1 MKHIIT
7 DELRNMTDT
16 EGLVLQG
23 CGGDPQE
30 WLDGVNELLTREGI
44 LLEGDAFRDAYVFEH
59 DGLTNILFSME
70 DVKLDIGKLAI
81 WRIASHDTFGGTWLS
96 DYLPN
101 RLGVDCDAPQ
111 MDITPPAPAPA
122 EEPQT
127 PGQVP
132 AMNAYIENAGDERI
146 GGFTIPLPTTTEKL
160 RPWLEAIEAEGGA
173 DIAIRDVRS
182 PIPGLQ
188 KALSGMDESFSLEEL
203 NYLAAKV
210 SGMKDWQTESFSAAL
225 ETRRYSGRVEDLIN
239 LTENIDLFDLQPAFS
254 YEQYGAFQIEMAKD
268 NTAEVYER
276 LEKSDNPE
284 ERELAEHILRLE
296 AYVNE
301 EALGRGVAQEEN
313 GAFTDR
319 GYLALRGEWKDLYRG
334 PEDIPQESRLFSA
347 PAPAFLKTE
356 AIDLTDFLAKAHAL
370 GGDFLPDVQR
380 NLSMLEARRS
390 AEYFMLMS
398 DRHIV
403 LTEAAHAYRYESEQ
417 FHDFTVSCEFI
428 KARAFALHITD
439 VHHPHVM
446 GHAVEVDVQ
455 VLREDILQHS
465 IYPAGIDAV
474 KKSGVE
480 VFFSPEQ
487 WDGMS
492 VTDRDQIQS
501 WTRRFE
507 PGAHSLVFRHLEDI
521 RDQHEQADQAVSP
534 EGLLSMMNAAYM
546 ERAENPQADMLRIPL
561 VAAREILAHGDAEVF
576 RLLPEGAKQL
586 TALDAMQSRGGL
598 WYQQH
603 REFAIKKE
611 DLSHLDR
618 WADRAIEAAVKPAL
632 ERNAEKSRSGEER

>member
-1 MKHIIT
+1 MKHITT

-16 EGLVLQG
+16 EGLILQG

-30 WLDGVNELLTREGI
+30 WLDGVNELLAREGI
-44 LLEGDAFRDAYVFEH
+44 LLEGAAFQEAYVFEH

-70 DVKLDIGKLAI
+70 DVKLDVGKLAI
-81 WRIASHDTFGGTWLS
+81 WRIASHGTFGGTWLS

-101 RLGVDCDAPQ
+101 RLGVDRDTQ
-111 MDITPPAPAPA
+111 QTGITPPAPTPV

-127 PGQVP
+127 PGEASVV
-132 AMNAYIENAGDERI
+132 NAYIENAGDEQT
-146 GGFTIPLPTTTEKL
+146 GGFTIPLPTTAEKL
-160 RPWLEAIEAEGGA
+160 RPWLEAIGAEGGA

-182 PIPGLQ
+182 LIPGLQ

-210 SGMKDWQTESFSAAL
+210 SGMKDWQTELFSAAL

-313 GAFTDR
+313 GVFTDR
-319 GYLALRGEWKDLYRG
+319 GYLALRGEWKETYHG
-334 PEDIPQESRLFSA
+334 SEDIPQDLRLFA
-347 PAPAFLKTE
+347 TPAPAFLKTD
-356 AIDLTDFLAKAHAL
+356 AIDLTGFLAKAHAL
-370 GGDFLPDVQR
+370 GGDFLSDAPR
-380 NLSMLEARRS
+380 NLSTLEARRS
-390 AEYFMLMS
+390 AEYLMLMS

-403 LTEAAHAYRYESEQ
+403 LTEAAHAYRYESDQ
-417 FHDFTVSCEFI
+417 FTDFTAATEFVN
-428 KARAFALHITD
+428 ARAFALHVTD
-439 VHHPHVM
+439 VHQPHVM

-455 VLREDILQHS
+455 TLREDILQHY

-474 KKSGVE
+474 KKSGE
-480 VFFSPEQ
+480 EAFFSPEQ

-507 PGAHSLVFRHLEDI
+507 PGAHSSVLRHLEDI
-521 RDQHEQADQAVSP
+521 RDQHEQTGKTVFP
-534 EGLLSMMNAAYM
+534 EELLSAMNAAYM
-546 ERAENPQADMLRIPL
+546 EQAENPQADMLRIPL
-561 VAAREILAHGDAEVF
+561 VAAREMLAHGDTEVF

-586 TALDAMQSRGGL
+586 TALDAMHSRGGL
-598 WYQQH
+598 WYQQY

-611 DLSHLDR
+611 DISDMNK
-618 WADRAIEAAVKPAL
+618 WASRAIEAAVKPAT
-632 ERNAEKSRSGEER
+632 ERNTEKSKSGEER

>member
-1 MKHIIT
+1 MKHITT
-7 DELRNMTDT
+7 DELRNMSDT
-16 EGLVLQG
+16 EGLILQG

-44 LLEGDAFRDAYVFEH
+44 MLEGAAFQEADVFEH

-70 DVKLDIGKLAI
+70 DVKLDVGKLAI

-101 RLGVDCDAPQ
+101 RLGVDRDAPQ
-111 MDITPPAPAPA
+111 MDIMPPAPTPA

-127 PGQVP
+127 PGKAPV
-132 AMNAYIENAGDERI
+132 MNAYIENVGDERI
-146 GGFTIPLPTTTEKL
+146 GGFSIPLPTTAEKL
-160 RPWLEAIEAEGGA
+160 RPWLDAIGAEGGA
-173 DIAIRDVRS
+173 DISVQDVRS
-182 PIPGLQ
+182 PVPGLQ

-203 NYLAAKV
+203 NYLATKV
-210 SGMKDWQTESFSAAL
+210 SGMKDWQTELFSAAL
-225 ETRRYSGRVEDLIN
+225 ESRRYSESVKDLIN

-254 YEQYGAFQIEMAKD
+254 FEQYGTFQIEMARD
-268 NTAEVYER
+268 NTAEVFER

-284 ERELAEHILRLE
+284 ERELAQHILRLE

-301 EALGRGVAQEEN
+301 EALGRSVAQEEN
-313 GAFTDR
+313 GVFMDR
-319 GYLALRGEWKDLYRG
+319 GYLVLRGEWKDSYRG
-334 PEDIPQESRLFSA
+334 PEDIPQEYRIFPA

-356 AIDLTDFLAKAHAL
+356 VIDLTDFLAKAHAL
-370 GGDFLPDVQR
+370 GGDFLSDAPL

-390 AEYFMLMS
+390 SEYLMLMS

-417 FHDFTVSCEFI
+417 FHNFTVSSEFI

-439 VHHPHVM
+439 VHQPHVM
-446 GHAVEVDVQ
+446 GPAVEVDVQ
-455 VLREDILQHS
+455 TLREDILQHY

-474 KKSGVE
+474 KKSGEE
-480 VFFSPEQ
+480 VSFSPEQ
-487 WDGMS
+487 WDRMS

-507 PGAHSLVFRHLEDI
+507 PGAHSSVFRHLEDI
-521 RDQHEQADQAVSP
+521 RDQHERSGQTVSP
-534 EGLLSMMNAAYM
+534 EELLSAMNAAYM
-546 ERAENPQADMLRIPL
+546 ERAENPQTDMLRIPL
-561 VAAREILAHGDAEVF
+561 VTAREMLAHGDAEVF

-603 REFAIKKE
+603 REFAVKKE
-611 DLSHLDR
+611 DISGMNK
-618 WADRAIEAAVKPAL
+618 WASRTIEAAVKPAP

>member
-1 MKHIIT
+1 MKHITT

-30 WLDGVNELLTREGI
+30 WLDGINELLTREGI
-44 LLEGDAFRDAYVFEH
+44 LLEGDSFRDACVFKH

-70 DVKLDIGKLAI
+70 GVKLDVGKLAI
-81 WRIASHDTFGGTWLS
+81 WRIANHGTFGGTWLS

-101 RLGVDCDAPQ
+101 RLGVNRDASQ

-122 EEPQT
+122 EERQMPEQAS
-127 PGQVP
+127 
-132 AMNAYIENAGDERI
+132 AMNAYIENAGDEQI
-146 GGFTIPLPTTTEKL
+146 GGFTIPLPTTAEKL
-160 RPWLEAIEAEGGA
+160 RPWLETIGAEGGA
-173 DIAIRDVRS
+173 GIAVRDIRS
-182 PIPGLQ
+182 SIPGFQ

-210 SGMKDWQTESFSAAL
+210 SGMKDWQKELFTAAL
-225 ETRRYSGRVEDLIN
+225 ESGRHSGSVKDLIN
-239 LTENIDLFDLQPAFS
+239 LTENINLFDLQPAFS
-254 YEQYGAFQIEMAKD
+254 NEQYGAFLIEMARD

-284 ERELAEHILRLE
+284 ERELAQHILRLE

-301 EALGRGVAQEEN
+301 EALGRSVAQEEN
-313 GAFTDR
+313 GVFTDH
-319 GYLALRGEWKDLYRG
+319 GYLVLRGEWKDSYRG
-334 PEDIPQESRLFSA
+334 PEDISQDLRLFSA
-347 PAPAFLKTE
+347 SVPAFLKTE

-370 GGDFLPDVQR
+370 GGDFLSDAPR
-380 NLSMLEARRS
+380 NLSTLEARRS
-390 AEYFMLMS
+390 AEYLMLMS

-403 LTEAAHAYRYESEQ
+403 LTEAAHTYRYESEQ
-417 FHDFTVSCEFI
+417 FHDFTVSSEFLN
-428 KARAFALHITD
+428 ARAFALHITD
-439 VHHPHVM
+439 MHQPHVM
-446 GHAVEVDVQ
+446 GHAVEMDVQ
-455 VLREDILQHS
+455 TLREDILQHY

-474 KKSGVE
+474 KKSGEE
-480 VFFSPEQ
+480 VSFSPEQ

-507 PGAHSLVFRHLEDI
+507 PGEHSSVFRHLEDI
-521 RDQHEQADQAVSP
+521 RDQHEQTGKAVSP
-534 EGLLSMMNAAYM
+534 EELLSAMNAAYM
-546 ERAENPQADMLRIPL
+546 EQAENPQADMLRIPL
-561 VAAREILAHGDAEVF
+561 VAAREMLAHGDAEVF

-586 TALDAMQSRGGL
+586 TALDAMHSRGGL
-598 WYQQH
+598 WYQQY

-611 DLSHLDR
+611 DISDMNK
-618 WADRAIEAAVKPAL
+618 WAGRAIEAAVKPAP

>member
-1 MKHIIT
+1 MKHITT
-7 DELRNMTDT
+7 DELRNMTAT

-30 WLDGVNELLTREGI
+30 WLDGVNELLTLEGI
-44 LLEGDAFRDAYVFEH
+44 LLEGDSFRDAYVFEH
-59 DGLTNILFSME
+59 DCLTNILFSME
-70 DVKLDIGKLAI
+70 DVNLDVGKLAI
-81 WRIASHDTFGGTWLS
+81 WRIASHGTFGGTWLS

-101 RLGVDCDAPQ
+101 RLGVDRDAPQ
-111 MDITPPAPAPA
+111 MDITSPTPAPV

-127 PGQVP
+127 PGEAPV
-132 AMNAYIENAGDERI
+132 MNAYIENAGDEQI
-146 GGFTIPLPTTTEKL
+146 GGFTIPLPTTAEKL
-160 RPWLEAIEAEGGA
+160 RPWLEAIGAEGGA
-173 DIAIRDVRS
+173 DIAVRDVRS
-182 PIPGLQ
+182 PVPGLQ

-210 SGMKDWQTESFSAAL
+210 SGMKDWQTELFIATL
-225 ETRRYSGRVEDLIN
+225 ESGRYCGSVKDIIN
-239 LTENIDLFDLQPAFS
+239 LTENINLFDLQPAFS
-254 YEQYGAFQIEMAKD
+254 YEQYGAFQIEMARD
-268 NTAEVYER
+268 NTAEVFER
-276 LEKSDNPE
+276 LENSDNAE
-284 ERELAEHILRLE
+284 ECELAEHILRLE

-313 GAFTDR
+313 GVFTDR
-319 GYLALRGEWKDLYRG
+319 GYLVLRGEWKDSYRG
-334 PEDIPQESRLFSA
+334 PEDIPQEYRIFPA
-347 PAPAFLKTE
+347 PTPAFLKTE
-356 AIDLTDFLAKAHAL
+356 AIDLTEFLAKAHAL
-370 GGDFLPDVQR
+370 GGDFLSDAPR

-390 AEYFMLMS
+390 SEYLMLMS

-417 FHDFTVSCEFI
+417 FHDFTVSSEFI

-439 VHHPHVM
+439 VHQPHVM

-455 VLREDILQHS
+455 ALREDILRNC
-465 IYPAGIDAV
+465 IYPTRIDAV
-474 KKSGVE
+474 KKSGEE
-480 VFFSPEQ
+480 VSFSPEQ

-507 PGAHSLVFRHLEDI
+507 PGAHNSVFRHLEDV
-521 RDQHEQADQAVSP
+521 REQHEQTGKTVSP
-534 EGLLSMMNAAYM
+534 EELLSAMNAAYM
-546 ERAENPQADMLRIPL
+546 ERAENPQVAMLRIPL
-561 VAAREILAHGDAEVF
+561 VAAREMLTHGDVEVF

-586 TALDAMQSRGGL
+586 TALDAMHSRGGL
-598 WYQQH
+598 WYQQY

-611 DLSHLDR
+611 DISGMNK
-618 WADRAIEAAVKPAL
+618 WAGRAIEAAVKPAT